1 MGFFRKQE
9 VNLAV
14 RLLKWKYQNAGSPLP
29 EDPVIEQQAEKVVDD
44 AHRIA
49 KERGSNVL
57 SIIKDLVS
65 EIRKK

>member
-1 MGFFRKQE
+1 MGFFRNQE

-14 RLLKWKYQNAGSPLP
+14 KLLKWKYQNDGSPLP
-29 EDPVIEQQAEKVVDD
+29 EESVIRQYAEKVVDD

-57 SIIKDLVS
+57 SIIKELVS
-65 EIRKK
+65 EIRKN